1 MDNKV
6 NINWYPGHMTKA
18 KREMREKIKLVD
30 MVIEIR
36 DARIPLS
43 SINPLLDEIIGSKP
57 RLIVLSKAD
66 KAEKEET
73 KKWIDYFKECG
84 HKAVALNLIG
94 DRNVAKTISNSCLSI
109 MKEKID
115 KLKARGLKRVEI
127 KAMVVGIPNVG
138 KSTLINSVSRRKIAK
153 TADKPGVTRTLA
165 WIKVSNEVALL
176 DTPGVL
182 WPKFEDLK
190 TGYMLAVTGAI
201 RDDVLP
207 MQSIIEFAVDFLIKN
222 HKDKLVKRYEIE
234 VSDNIFET
242 IDKIAISRGCI
253 QQDETI
259 DYKRVYALLLK
270 DIRDNQLGPI
280 SWEKTDADI
289 E

>member
-1 MDNKV
+1 
-6 NINWYPGHMTKA
+6 MTKA

-66 KAEKEET
+66 KAENEET
-73 KKWIDYFKECG
+73 KKWIEYFKKHG
-84 HKAVALNLIG
+84 HETIALNLIG
-94 DRNVAKTISNSCLSI
+94 DRNVAGIISDCCLSI
-109 MKEKID
+109 MKEKIER
-115 KLKARGLKRVEI
+115 LKTRGLKRVEI

-153 TADKPGVTRTLA
+153 TEDRPGVTRTLS
-165 WIKVSNEVALL
+165 WIKVSSEVALL

-190 TGYMLAVTGAI
+190 IGFLLAVTGAI
-201 RDDVLP
+201 KDDVLP
-207 MQSIIEFAVDFLIKN
+207 MQSVVEFAISFLIKN
-222 HKDKLVKRYEIE
+222 HKDKLVNRYDIE
-234 VSDNIFET
+234 VSEVIFET
-242 IDKIAISRGCI
+242 IDRIAISRGCI

-259 DYKRVYALLLK
+259 DYERVYTLILK
-270 DIRDNQLGPI
+270 DIRDNQLGPV
-280 SWEKTDADI
+280 SWEKID
-289 E
+289 EVNK

>member
-1 MDNKV
+1 
-6 NINWYPGHMTKA
+6 
-18 KREMREKIKLVD
+18 MREKIKLVD